1 MNAGMMKKLFV
12 LSLFAGLTGGSVA
25 AYETGRS
32 GNDALQVTDL
42 PAAQQ
47 EEVVTSP
54 DGQTF
59 LKVGL
64 KDGMP
69 FYRAGYYEKGK
80 NETQEVLMLEDSPLG
95 LETNIGNF
103 SREMNWVKATRGKAK
118 KEYALTRS
126 KVSRVNYE
134 ANTLQV
140 TLQNAAKQTI
150 EMEFQVSNHNIAYR
164 YLIPMQGETACLVVN
179 KEATGFNFPANT
191 TTFLSPQSDVQMGWK
206 RTKPSY
212 EEEYK
217 ADEPIGTPSRYGC
230 GYTFPC
236 LFHEGDNGW
245 VLVSETGLT
254 GKYCASHLSDGTKD
268 GVYTIAFPMEG
279 ENNGFGST
287 GAQMGLPGA
296 TPWRT
301 ITLGKTLQPVV
312 ETTIPFDV
320 VDELYAPT
328 QEYLPGRASWSWI
341 VWQDASM
348 CYDDQKIF
356 IDLAEDMGW
365 EYILMDALWET
376 QVGRSRMEE
385 LFKYAQQK
393 GVDVFLWYNS
403 NGGWNDAPQ
412 DVKHRMDNPITRK
425 AEMKWLKEMGIK
437 GLKVDFFGGDKQ
449 ETIKL
454 YEAILSDAN
463 DYGLQIIFHGCTL
476 PRGWEKMYPNYCA
489 SEAVLASENI
499 VFQQH
504 FCDEAAFNACLHPF
518 IRNTVGSMDFGGTFL
533 NKRMNRTNDG
543 GTIRRTTDI
552 FELATAI
559 VFQSSVQNFALTP
572 NNLTEQPA
580 FEIDFMKTVPTSWD
594 EVKWIAGYPGK
605 HVVLA
610 RRHGNDWYVAAL
622 NAEKETITLTVELPM
637 MAGQKV
643 VCYHDGKGGKTP
655 TMETVKVDKNGKF
668 KMKIPTNGGMILKTL
683 SD

>member
-1 MNAGMMKKLFV
+1 MKMNVFFCGWSARLLAAVVGVM
-12 LSLFAGLTGGSVA
+12 SVWSS
-25 AYETGRS
+25 E
-32 GNDALQVTDL
+32 L
-42 PAAQQ
+42 AAQK
-47 EEVVTSP
+47 ELVTSP

-59 LKVGL
+59 LKVEL
-64 KDGMP
+64 NDGKLS
-69 FYRAGYYEKGK
+69 YTAGYYETVKK
-80 NETQEVLMLEDSPLG
+80 EKKEVVMLEKSPLG
-95 LETNIGNF
+95 IITNIGDF
-103 SREMNWVKATRGKAK
+103 SQNMTWTAADKGKTARSFS
-118 KEYALTRS
+118 LTRS
-126 KVSRVNYE
+126 KVSHVDYK
-134 ANTLQV
+134 ANTLAV
-140 TLQNAAKQTI
+140 SLKNSKKQNLTVR
-150 EMEFQVSNHNIAYR
+150 FSVSDNNIAFR
-164 YLIPMQGETACLVVN
+164 YEVPQQGETACLIVE
-179 KEATGFNFPANT
+179 KEVTGFDFPATT
-191 TTFLSPQSDVQMGWK
+191 TTFICPQSDAQIGWK

-217 ADEPIGTPSRYGC
+217 ADEPVGTPSKYGQ

-245 VLVSETGLT
+245 VLVSETGVT
-254 GKYCASHLSDGTKD
+254 GDYCASHLSDATSD
-268 GVYTIAFPMEG
+268 GLYTIAFPMPG

-301 ITLGKTLQPVV
+301 ITLGKTLKPIV
-312 ETTIPFDV
+312 ETTVQFAV
-320 VDELYAPT
+320 VDQLYEPSV
-328 QEYLPGRASWSWI
+328 EYKPGRASWSWI

-348 CYDDQKIF
+348 CYDDQIAF
-356 IDLAEDMGW
+356 IDLAANMGW

-376 QVGRSRMEE
+376 QVGRDRMEK
-385 LFKYAQQK
+385 LFSYAQSK

-412 DVKHRMDNPITRK
+412 DVKHRMDNPIVRK
-425 AEMKWLKEMGIK
+425 EEMKWLKKHNIK

-449 ETIKL
+449 ETMRL

-476 PRGWEKMYPNYCA
+476 PRGWEMMYPNYCA

-504 FCDEAAFNACLHPF
+504 FCDEEAFNACLHPF

-533 NKRMNRTNDG
+533 NKRLNRNNDG
-543 GTIRRTTDI
+543 GTTRRTTDI

-580 FEIDFMKTVPTSWD
+580 FEIDFMKNVPTTWD
-594 EVKWIAGYPGK
+594 EVRFIDGYPGK
-605 HVVLA
+605 YVVIA
-610 RRHGNDWYVAAL
+610 RRHGSDWYVAAL
-622 NAEKETITLTVELPM
+622 NAEKTSKVIEVELPM
-637 MAGQKV
+637 FASQKV
-643 VCYHDGKGGKTP
+643 KYYHDGKDGKTP
-655 TMETVKVDKNGKF
+655 SLDEITIKKNGRL
-668 KMKIPTNGGMILKTL
+668 KMTIPTNGGAIVCK
-683 SD
+683 